1 MIELMKRKSV
11 DLLVEQFWKQG
22 YLTLSR
28 KFGTYLP
35 EPTKIGN
42 FDIDIVAKYK
52 KNYAIGITLTSD
64 DFATNDILDKINFLA
79 TRHTKFSNKKVTLF
93 IGVPAEF
100 FKNAKAL
107 LEMLNPEI
115 KKNVKLFEIIDRESG
130 LLPKESNKSRVLFS

>member
-1 MIELMKRKSV
+1 MVELMKRKSV

-42 FDIDIVAKYK
+42 FDIDIIAKYK
-52 KNYAIGITLTSD
+52 KNYAIGITLTSE
-64 DFATNDILDKINFLA
+64 DFTANDLIDKINFLA
-79 TRHTKFSNKKVTLF
+79 TRHTKFSNKKVILF
-93 IGVPAEF
+93 VGVPAEY

-115 KKNVKLFEIIDRESG
+115 KKNVKLVEIIDRESG
-130 LLPKESNKSRVLFS
+130 LLPNESTRSRVLFS

>member
-1 MIELMKRKSV
+1 MIDLMKRKSV

-42 FDIDIVAKYK
+42 FDIDIIAKYK
-52 KNYAIGITLTSD
+52 KNYAIGITLTAD
-64 DFATNDILDKINFLA
+64 DFSANDLIDKINFLA
-79 TRHTKFSNKKVTLF
+79 TRHTKFSNKRVTLF
-93 IGVPAEF
+93 IGVPAEY

-107 LEMLNPEI
+107 LEMLNAEI
-115 KKNVKLFEIIDRESG
+115 KKNVKLIEIIDRESG
-130 LLPKESNKSRVLFS
+130 LHQPTKSRVLFS

>member
-1 MIELMKRKSV
+1 MVELMKRKSV

-42 FDIDIVAKYK
+42 FDIDIIAKYK
-52 KNYAIGITLTSD
+52 KNYAIGIILTSD
-64 DFATNDILDKINFLA
+64 DFAKSDLIDKINFLA

-93 IGVPAEF
+93 VGVPAEY

-107 LEMLNPEI
+107 LETLKKKK
-115 KKNVKLFEIIDRESG
+115 KKNVKLVEIIDRESG

>member
-1 MIELMKRKSV
+1 MIDLMKRKSV

-42 FDIDIVAKYK
+42 FDIDIIAKYK
-52 KNYAIGITLTSD
+52 KNYAIGITLTAD
-64 DFATNDILDKINFLA
+64 DFAGTDLIDKINFLA
-79 TRHTKFSNKKVTLF
+79 TRHTKFSNKKVVLF
-93 IGVPAEF
+93 VGVPAEYI
-100 FKNAKAL
+100 KNAKAL

-115 KKNVKLFEIIDRESG
+115 RKNIKLLEIINREAEE
-130 LLPKESNKSRVLFS
+130 PQQKTNKSKVLFS

>member
-1 MIELMKRKSV
+1 MIDLMKRKSV

-42 FDIDIVAKYK
+42 FDIDIIAKYK
-52 KNYAIGITLTSD
+52 KNYAIGITLTAD
-64 DFATNDILDKINFLA
+64 DFSGSDLIDKINFLA
-79 TRHTKFSNKKVTLF
+79 TRHTKFSNKKVILF
-93 IGVPAEF
+93 IGVPADYM
-100 FKNAKAL
+100 KNARAL

-115 KKNVKLFEIIDRESG
+115 RKNIKLLEIINREAEEIQQ
-130 LLPKESNKSRVLFS
+130 KSNKSRVLFS

>member
-1 MIELMKRKSV
+1 MVEIIKRKSV

-42 FDIDIVAKYK
+42 FEIDIVAKHK
-52 KNYAIGITLTSD
+52 KNYAIGITLTAD
-64 DFATNDILDKINFLA
+64 DFSTTDLIDKINFLA
-79 TRHTKFSNKKVTLF
+79 TRHTKYSNKKVTLF
-93 IGVPAEF
+93 IGVPAEY

-107 LEMLNPEI
+107 LEMLNAEI
-115 KKNVKLFEIIDRESG
+115 KKNVKLIEIIDRGSGALQTES
-130 LLPKESNKSRVLFS
+130 SKSRVLFS